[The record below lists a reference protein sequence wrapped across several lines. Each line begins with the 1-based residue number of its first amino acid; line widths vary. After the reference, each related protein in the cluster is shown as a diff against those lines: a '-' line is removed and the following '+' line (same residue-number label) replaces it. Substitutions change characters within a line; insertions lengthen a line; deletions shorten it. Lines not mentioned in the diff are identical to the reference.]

1 MPQTTSGP
9 LLRRLGQNGPRVP
22 AVGLGLM
29 GVSMGYGPIDSD
41 EQRLKLLDR
50 AWELGCTSWDTA
62 DVYGDSETLI
72 GKWFKLH
79 PERRKDIF
87 LATKFGLKEGPS
99 GELTIDSSPEN
110 CKKCIKESLR
120 RLGVEFIDL
129 YYLHRPTVEIPIEK
143 SVEAMKD
150 LVQKGLVKYIG
161 LSEVSST
168 TLRRAHAVF
177 PISAVQ
183 VEYSPWTMDIEGP
196 SGTYLLKTCE
206 ELEVSVFAFCP
217 LGSGIMTGRY
227 RSAADFGADDLRP
240 SLPRYKEENL
250 RKNLELVDKFGEI
263 ANNAGHKPS
272 QMALAWLLAQSNN
285 VFVIPGTKKIPYL
298 EENWGAAYMELVA
311 EENQQIRRL
320 VTESSMSG
328 ERDKEL
334 GHYLDTVPL

>member
-1 MPQTTSGP
+1 
-9 LLRRLGQNGPRVP
+9 
-22 AVGLGLM
+22 
-29 GVSMGYGPIDSD
+29 
-41 EQRLKLLDR
+41 
-50 AWELGCTSWDTA
+50 
-62 DVYGDSETLI
+62 
-72 GKWFKLH
+72 
-79 PERRKDIF
+79 
-87 LATKFGLKEGPS
+87 
-99 GELTIDSSPEN
+99 
-110 CKKCIKESLR
+110 
-120 RLGVEFIDL
+120 
-129 YYLHRPTVEIPIEK
+129 
-143 SVEAMKD
+143 MKD
-150 LVQKGLVKYIG
+150 LVQQGLVKHIG
-161 LSEVSST
+161 LSEVSSS
-168 TLRRAHAVF
+168 TLRRAHAIF

-196 SGTYLLKTCE
+196 SGTFLLKTCE

-227 RSAADFGADDLRP
+227 RSVADFGADDLRP
-240 SLPRYKEENL
+240 SLPRYQEENL
-250 RKNLELVDKFGEI
+250 RKNIELVDKFGEI

-298 EENWGAAYMELVA
+298 EENWGAAYVELAA